1 MKIGGCQWSRASK
14 SVFNVALCGVILSF
28 CVSVHAQQTKKVPRI
43 GYVRF
48 DVERTSG
55 TNVEAFR
62 DELRDL
68 GYVEGTNI
76 VIEYRSA
83 DGKPDRIPNLIAELA
98 KLKVDVLISGDDPTI
113 RVVKQVNKTIPI
125 VMVINEDP
133 VATGLVDSL
142 ARPGGNITGIS
153 RLTRELSGKRLE
165 LLTEI
170 VPGMERFAVLWDGS
184 SEVSKKNFKKY
195 QAAAL
200 SMKLQL
206 QSLEVRE
213 PNPDLDGSF
222 RSAVKGRVNALITIG
237 GRLINPYREQIV
249 KHAIKHKLPSMY
261 ESSLWITPGG
271 LISYSS
277 NDVESYRRAAQM
289 VDKILKG
296 AKPADLPVQQPT
308 KFELMI
314 NLKAAKK
321 IGLTIPPNVL
331 ARADRVI
338 K

>member
-1 MKIGGCQWSRASK
+1 MKVVTGQWSGASK
-14 SVFNVALCGVILSF
+14 SVFNVAFCTVLFAL
-28 CVSVHAQQTKKVPRI
+28 CVSVQAQQTRKVPRI

-48 DVERTSG
+48 DVERTSSG

-83 DGKPDRIPNLIAELA
+83 DGKPERIPNLVAELA

-113 RVVKQVNKTIPI
+113 RVAKQVNKTIPI

-133 VATGLVDSL
+133 VATGLIDSL

-184 SEVSKKNFKKY
+184 SEGSKISFKKY
-195 QAAAL
+195 
-200 SMKLQL
+200 
-206 QSLEVRE
+206 
-213 PNPDLDGSF
+213 
-222 RSAVKGRVNALITIG
+222 
-237 GRLINPYREQIV
+237 
-249 KHAIKHKLPSMY
+249 
-261 ESSLWITPGG
+261 
-271 LISYSS
+271 
-277 NDVESYRRAAQM
+277 
-289 VDKILKG
+289 
-296 AKPADLPVQQPT
+296 
-308 KFELMI
+308 
-314 NLKAAKK
+314 
-321 IGLTIPPNVL
+321 
-331 ARADRVI
+331 
-338 K
+338 